1 MTMKQ
6 WIVAALLRLYPSA
19 WRSEYEPELTDILL
33 ARPLS
38 ARATGDVVW
47 SGLRQR
53 ALAAEP
59 STILGFAA
67 LLIILGRFVLVGV
80 TYGHDGTALLQPS
93 SIRFP
98 TVTVTFL
105 SSAYYAYLLLGCGCW
120 TYLRYGRTAKQS
132 GMAAM
137 RMSLIAGMPIIVGA
151 LLMMAGLL
159 GVSVSAPRLH
169 PPSAW
174 SILVVPLARLPGA
187 WMWGALGGQ
196 LGKWIVRRRKH
207 AAAAS

>member
-1 MTMKQ
+1 MTKD
-6 WIVAALLRLYPSA
+6 WLIAALVRIYPAA
-19 WRSEYEPELTDILL
+19 WRREYGEELTGILSG
-33 ARPLS
+33 RPLAS
-38 ARATGDVVW
+38 RVIADVAW
-47 SGLRQR
+47 NGLWQR
-53 ALAAEP
+53 GRAAEP

-67 LLIILGRFVLVGV
+67 MLIILARFVLVGA

-105 SSAYYAYLLLGCGCW
+105 SSEYYAYLLLGCGCW
-120 TYLRYGRTAKQS
+120 TYLRYGGTAKQS

-159 GVSVSAPRLH
+159 GVSVSPRLH

-196 LGKWIVRRRKH
+196 LGKWIARR
-207 AAAAS
+207 ALTPAGLSE